1 MSWANCNTG
10 ATGAMQ
16 AGARRAGEAA
26 VATGGGAVPRDAIQE
41 RYTWDLAPIFDGW
54 ETWETEFAAIDAALP
69 RLEARRG
76 ALGRSARDLLATLEE
91 IMTWRRRLGVLH
103 VYASMRSDEDTR
115 VGEHIARDGRSDT
128 LAVRFGEAVAWFEP
142 ELLAIPPETIAA
154 FLDGLPE
161 LRLYAHFIDDI
172 QRLKE
177 HTLDAGREELLAGAA
192 NLARG
197 AGQVFNALNNADL
210 VFGRVRDENE
220 REVELTKAR
229 YARFIRSP
237 DRRVRRAAYERF
249 HDAYGAVINTLAAN
263 LDANVRNHVFFAR
276 ARKFSGT
283 LEGSLGRNAIPT
295 EVFHALART
304 VNDHVDIVHRW
315 TALKRRV
322 LGVERLHDYDL
333 YVPLF
338 PEGEFRFTYDE
349 AQTLLLESLAPLGP
363 EYVDIVRRGFAE
375 RWIDVHENAGKRSGA
390 YSSGAYGTSP
400 YILLNWSDTPRD
412 VFTLAHE
419 MGHSLHTWLAARN
432 QPYVYGDY
440 PIFTAE
446 VASTLNETLL
456 LDHLLRG
463 TTDRARRLF
472 LLDHYISQINDTVF
486 RQTMFAEFEYRIHRL
501 GEEGETLTADVLD
514 GLYLELV
521 GSYWGPDVE
530 FDPARSGRTWCRI
543 PHFYYNFYVYQ
554 YATACAAATTLAR
567 GILAGEPGAR
577 DRYLDMLRSGSSRYP
592 VETLRLAGVDVTTPA
607 PVEGVIALFG
617 ELLGEMERLL
627 EGEEG

>member
-1 MSWANCNTG
+1 MSWANRI
-10 ATGAMQ
+10 
-16 AGARRAGEAA
+16 AGAPGAAPGRERLAGEAA
-26 VATGGGAVPRDAIQE
+26 VAMGGGAVPRETIQE
-41 RYTWDLAPIFDGW
+41 QYTWDLGPVFADWDNW
-54 ETWETEFAAIDAALP
+54 EAEFAAVEAALP

-76 ALGRSARDLLATLEE
+76 SLGRSAGDLLAALEE
-91 IMTWRRRLGVLH
+91 IMGWRRRLGVLQ

-115 VGEHIARDGRSDT
+115 VGEHTARDGRADT

-142 ELLAIPPETIAA
+142 ELLDIAPPTIAA
-154 FLDGLPE
+154 FMEGLPE

-172 QRLKE
+172 QRLKA
-177 HTLDAGREELLAGAA
+177 HTLDAAREELLAGAA

-210 VFGRVRDENE
+210 VFGRVRDEQG

-229 YARFIRSP
+229 YARFIRSS
-237 DRRVRRAAYERF
+237 DRRVRREAFERF
-249 HDAYGAVINTLAAN
+249 HDAYGAVVNTLAAN

-276 ARKFSGT
+276 ARKFPGT
-283 LEGSLGRNAIPT
+283 LEASLGRNAIPT
-295 EVFHALART
+295 EVFHALVRT
-304 VNDHVDIVHRW
+304 VGDHAEVVHRW
-315 TALKRRV
+315 AALKQRV
-322 LGVERLHDYDL
+322 LGVERLRDHDL
-333 YVPLF
+333 YMPLF

-349 AQTLLLESLAPLGP
+349 AQGVLLDALAPLGP
-363 EYVDIVRRGFAE
+363 EYVDVVRRGFAE

-390 YSSGAYGTSP
+390 YSSGAYGTPP

-419 MGHSLHTWLAARN
+419 MGHSLHTWLATRH

-446 VASTLNETLL
+446 VASTLNEALL

-486 RQTMFAEFEYRIHRL
+486 RQTMFAEFEYAIHRL
-501 GEEGETLTADVLD
+501 GEAGETLTAETLD
-514 GLYLELV
+514 ALYLETV
-521 GSYWGPDVE
+521 ARYWGPDVD

-567 GILAGEPGAR
+567 GILAGEAGAR
-577 DRYLDMLRSGSSRYP
+577 ERYLDFLRSGSSRYP
-592 VETLRLAGVDVTTPA
+592 VDTLRLAGVDVTTPA

-627 EGEEG
+627 EREEG

>member
-1 MSWANCNTG
+1 MSWANRISDVTG
-10 ATGAMQ
+10 AAP
-16 AGARRAGEAA
+16 AGPRRAGETA
-26 VATGGGAVPRDAIQE
+26 VETGGGAVPREAIQE
-41 RYTWDLAPIFDGW
+41 QYTWDLAPVFDGW
-54 ETWETEFAAIDAALP
+54 EAWETEFAAIEAALP
-69 RLEARRG
+69 GLEAHRG
-76 ALGRSARDLLATLEE
+76 TLGRSAGDLLAALEE
-91 IMTWRRRLGVLH
+91 IMAWRRRLGVLN

-115 VGEHIARDGRSDT
+115 VGEHTARDGRSDT

-142 ELLAIPPETIAA
+142 ELLAVPPATIAA
-154 FLDGLPE
+154 FLDRLPE

-172 QRLKE
+172 QRLQE
-177 HTLDAGREELLAGAA
+177 HTLDAAREELLAGAA

-210 VFGRVRDENE
+210 VFGAVRDERG

-229 YARFIRSP
+229 YARFLRSP
-237 DRRVRRAAYERF
+237 DRRVRREAYERF

-276 ARKFSGT
+276 ARKFPGA
-283 LEGSLGRNAIPT
+283 LEASLGRNAIPT

-304 VNDHVDIVHRW
+304 VNGHVDVVHRW
-315 TALKRRV
+315 AALKRRV
-322 LGVERLHDYDL
+322 LGVDRLHDYDL

-349 AQTLLLESLAPLGP
+349 AQAVLLESLAPLGP
-363 EYVDIVRRGFAE
+363 EYVDIVRRGFSE

-390 YSSGAYGTSP
+390 YSSGAYGTPP

-419 MGHSLHTWLAARN
+419 MGHSLHTWLATRN

-446 VASTLNETLL
+446 VASTLNEALL

-501 GEEGETLTADVLD
+501 GEEGETLTAESLD
-514 GLYLELV
+514 GLYLETV
-521 GSYWGPDVE
+521 GRYWGPDVAL
-530 FDPARSGRTWCRI
+530 DPVRSGRTWCRI

-577 DRYLDMLRSGSSRYP
+577 DRYLGFLRSGSSRYP
-592 VETLRLAGVDVTTPA
+592 VDTLRLAGVDVTTPA

-617 ELLGEMERLL
+617 ELLTEMERLL
-627 EGEEG
+627 EGEKG

>member
-1 MSWANCNTG
+1 MV
-10 ATGAMQ
+10 
-16 AGARRAGEAA
+16 
-26 VATGGGAVPRDAIQE
+26 VATGGGAVPREAIQE
-41 RYTWDLAPIFDGW
+41 RYTWDLAPVFTGW
-54 ETWETEFAAIDAALP
+54 ESWEAEFAAIDAALP
-69 RLEARRG
+69 RLETRRG
-76 ALGRSARDLLATLEE
+76 TLGRSAPDLLATLEE
-91 IMTWRRRLGVLH
+91 IMAWRQRLGVLH

-115 VGEHIARDGRSDT
+115 VGEHTARDGRADT

-142 ELLAIPPETIAA
+142 ELLAIPPPTIAA
-154 FLDGLPE
+154 FLDDLPG

-177 HTLDAGREELLAGAA
+177 HTLDADREELLAGAA

-197 AGQVFNALNNADL
+197 AGQVFNALNNADIA
-210 VFGRVRDENE
+210 FGKVSDEQG
-220 REVELTKAR
+220 RAVELTKAR

-237 DRRVRRAAYERF
+237 DRRVRREAFERF

-276 ARKFSGT
+276 ARKFPGT

-295 EVFHALART
+295 GVFHALART
-304 VNDHVDIVHRW
+304 VNAHVNVVHRW
-315 TALKRRV
+315 AALKRRV

-333 YVPLF
+333 YMPLF

-349 AQTLLLESLAPLGP
+349 AQTVLLEALAPLGP
-363 EYVDIVRRGFAE
+363 EYVDVVRRGIAE

-390 YSSGAYGTSP
+390 YSSGAYGTPP

-419 MGHSLHTWLAARN
+419 MGHSLHTWLATRS

-446 VASTLNETLL
+446 VASTLNEALL

-463 TTDRARRLF
+463 TTDRGRRLF

-501 GEEGETLTADVLD
+501 GEEGETLTAEALD
-514 GLYLELV
+514 AMYLETV
-521 GSYWGPDVE
+521 RRYWGPDVE
-530 FDPARSGRTWCRI
+530 FDPERSGHTWCRI

-554 YATACAAATTLAR
+554 YATACAAATALAR

-577 DRYLDMLRSGSSRYP
+577 DRYLGFLRSGSSRYP
-592 VETLRLAGVDVTTPA
+592 VETLQLAGVDVTTPA

-627 EGEEG
+627 EREER